1 MKILIISNLFPPHVL
16 GGYEI
21 LCKQVCDALR
31 KRGHSIR
38 VLTSDHVI
46 QGSPEVP
53 NFPYVVERLLK
64 LAPPFGV
71 TPTAQ
76 ALRDRGVRI
85 HNQQMTEK
93 VINDENP
100 DVVFYW
106 SQLRLG
112 MGALRANR
120 RANLPAAITFNDD
133 NIRGILP
140 RAFTLRPAGL
150 IRWFLDHTWN
160 RLETLQ
166 GDLGITAATCISAC
180 LQEQLVTLKLPFPMP
195 EVIFQGIP
203 VERWPSKEHV
213 GKLGTGTE
221 QDPVRLCYAGQ
232 LNPYKGV
239 HTILEALAILSQE
252 MPNRMIALDI
262 AGDGD
267 PQYKKRLQEL
277 ANGLNKVKVRFL
289 GRIPHPELVK
299 VYHEADLFVFPSIW
313 KEPFGLTHLEAMA
326 CGTPV
331 VSTTDGGHGEFL
343 RDGLNCLAF
352 PKEKAGALAE
362 TLQRLVE
369 DDALRYKVT
378 KEGQRCARE
387 DFSLDRYVIEL
398 EDFLQRT
405 IGRTK

>member
-21 LCKQVCDALR
+21 LCKQVCDALQE
-31 KRGHSIR
+31 RGHSIR
-38 VLTSDHVI
+38 VLTSDHQI
-46 QGSPEVP
+46 PGSAEAAS
-53 NFPYVVERLLK
+53 FPYVVERLLK
-64 LAPPFGV
+64 LAPPFGMP
-71 TPTAQ
+71 PTAQ

-85 HNQQMTEK
+85 HNQQTTEI
-93 VINDENP
+93 VINNKNP

-120 RANLPAAITFNDD
+120 PDHIPAAITFNDD

-150 IRWFLDHTWN
+150 VRWFLDRTWN
-160 RLETLQ
+160 REETLQ
-166 GDLGITAATCISAC
+166 GKLGINAATCISAC
-180 LQEQLVTLKLPFPMP
+180 LQEQLVTLNLPFPKP
-195 EVIFQGIP
+195 VVIFQGIP
-203 VERWPSKEHV
+203 VERWPSKQNV
-213 GKLGTGTE
+213 GKLGSGTKE
-221 QDPVRLCYAGQ
+221 DPIRICYAGQ

-239 HTILEALAILSQE
+239 HTLLEALEVLSRR
-252 MPNRMIALDI
+252 MPGRMMALDI

-267 PQYKKRLQEL
+267 PKYKQQLQDL
-277 ANGLNKVKVRFL
+277 ANRLTQVSVRFL
-289 GRIPHPELVK
+289 GRIPHPELVN

-343 RDGLNCLAF
+343 RDGVNCLAF
-352 PKEKAGALAE
+352 PKENAGALADA
-362 TLQRLVE
+362 LQRLVE

-387 DFSLDRYVIEL
+387 DFSLGRYVIEL